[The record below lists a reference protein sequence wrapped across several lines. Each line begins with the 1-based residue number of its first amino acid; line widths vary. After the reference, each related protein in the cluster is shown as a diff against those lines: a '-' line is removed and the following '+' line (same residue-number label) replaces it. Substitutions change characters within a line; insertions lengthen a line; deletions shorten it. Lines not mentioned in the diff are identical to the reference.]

1 MLGSDSSTALA
12 NCATSARR
20 RYLIFIGS
28 ASRAGSSSARTA
40 GNRKHVSINN
50 RSFFLSLSLSL
61 SLIGLPMRRGNKRE
75 NKPLEGMVKS
85 MQESPCKPPDG
96 ESSYSAD
103 ISQNRYSSFGDKQS
117 RRVYIFTLR
126 LSAH

>member
-50 RSFFLSLSLSL
+50 RSFSL
-61 SLIGLPMRRGNKRE
+61 SLIGLPSRRNKRE
-75 NKPLEGMVKS
+75 NKPLEGMAKS
-85 MQESPCKPPDG
+85 MQESPCKPPGG

-126 LSAH
+126 LSAL